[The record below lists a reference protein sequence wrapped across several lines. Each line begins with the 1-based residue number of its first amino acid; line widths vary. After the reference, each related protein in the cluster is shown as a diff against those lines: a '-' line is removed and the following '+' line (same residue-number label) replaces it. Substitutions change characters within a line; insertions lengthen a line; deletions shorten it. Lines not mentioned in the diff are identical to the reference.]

1 MRYGDKKAPLTPDSL
16 EFDAAKNNVLEYER
30 VLLYSI
36 NYDFDIVNLLPVT
49 YLEGILRELREIGV
63 PPKLFSVG
71 TVVRR
76 GR

>member
-1 MRYGDKKAPLTPDSL
+1 MRYGDKKAPLTPDSP
-16 EFDAAKNNVLEYER
+16 EFDAAKNAVLEYER

-63 PPKLFSVG
+63 PKKMSSVD
-71 TVVRR
+71 TPARR
-76 GR
+76 GG